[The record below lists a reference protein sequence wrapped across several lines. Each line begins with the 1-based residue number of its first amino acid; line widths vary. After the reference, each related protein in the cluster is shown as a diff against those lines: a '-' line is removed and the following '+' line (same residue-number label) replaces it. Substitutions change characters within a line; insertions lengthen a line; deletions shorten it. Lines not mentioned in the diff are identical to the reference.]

1 MNLLRHSPRLIFPL
15 VVLGAPPFFSN
26 ATSAR
31 DTDTSC
37 ALATAHRI
45 PSMSPPRSAAVTSI
59 PSRTSATS
67 ARASQTLPS
76 SMFLSTANAATEPG
90 RRSRD
95 RTLHPIPAFIFP
107 SVSRT
112 VHSTSSGAM
121 FLPPITMRSLHLPTT
136 NSSPRFMNARS
147 PVRRYRV
154 CAADRSNSLGSRG
167 NSVDRTAR
175 VAPKGESSSTAARV
189 SFQYPLATDR
199 ELTHTSPTRPSRS
212 CLRVLASTIK
222 TFTSAHGAPQLATR
236 RASEPS
242 PRTCSAIESDSN
254 RLALTVVY
262 VVPPSHTYT
271 TLSARPY
278 PALIAE
284 TSKPKSENAS
294 ENASAVS
301 ALTRSLALRQCR
313 SALRS
318 SISGARL
325 NRSATSLYAKSGA
338 CVIVAPY
345 LDMARTQTTGSLTN
359 AAGDRNALVTS
370 AGPDPHV
377 GGGIVSGTRYPPTSP
392 MSWYCGSHD
401 TFTSSTLTSNC
412 RRISAQLCDSWRWP
426 TATPFG

>member
-1 MNLLRHSPRLIFPL
+1 
-15 VVLGAPPFFSN
+15 
-26 ATSAR
+26 
-31 DTDTSC
+31 
-37 ALATAHRI
+37 
-45 PSMSPPRSAAVTSI
+45 
-59 PSRTSATS
+59 
-67 ARASQTLPS
+67 
-76 SMFLSTANAATEPG
+76 
-90 RRSRD
+90 
-95 RTLHPIPAFIFP
+95 
-107 SVSRT
+107 
-112 VHSTSSGAM
+112 
-121 FLPPITMRSLHLPTT
+121 
-136 NSSPRFMNARS
+136 MNARS

-175 VAPKGESSSTAARV
+175 VAPKGESSSTLARG
-189 SFQYPLATDR
+189 SFQYPLATER

-236 RASEPS
+236 RASESS

-254 RLALTVVY
+254 RLALTVAY
-262 VVPPSHTYT
+262 VLPPSHTYT

-294 ENASAVS
+294 VNASAVS

-318 SISGARL
+318 SPPSNGARL

-345 LDMARTQTTGSLTN
+345 LDMALTQTTGSLTN

-370 AGPDPHV
+370 AGPDLHV

-401 TFTSSTLTSNC
+401 TFTSSTSTPNC
-412 RRISAQLCDSWRWP
+412 RRMSEQLCDSWL
-426 TATPFG
+426 